1 MSVLKCCWNINSDRL
16 VYILIAIDQCPC
28 TIHCIALI
36 AHPCVCCSALQNL
49 TQQSSELE
57 QQERMLSIVKEVGAR
72 GFILLE
78 PDCHL
83 VLEGGTLSV
92 QTY

>member
-1 MSVLKCCWNINSDRL
+1 MIMYC
-16 VYILIAIDQCPC
+16 
-28 TIHCIALI
+28 IHCITLI
-36 AHPCVCCSALQNL
+36 VHLCVCCSALQNL

-57 QQERMLSIVKEVGAR
+57 QQEMMLSIVKGVGAR

-92 QTY
+92 HTY